1 MDGNVGMGQHCGSEQ
16 TPNTEKPAGDQTL
29 LGECREGDGRIG
41 GSPLVTPLLLQFCLT
56 WFSCGE
62 GRRGGPGDK
71 ERKEKRRLT
80 FFL

>member
-1 MDGNVGMGQHCGSEQ
+1 MGMWGWVSIVGVSKLPTQKSQLG
-16 TPNTEKPAGDQTL
+16 TQTL